1 MATAVKN
8 ITRTKKY
15 RALIAIG
22 MTPDQAA
29 EAYAKV
35 TNPKPAEPTPTEK
48 LIAAGFSPEEAEAVL
63 AQGEVVETAPEPV
76 VEEVDPVAALITKHG
91 FDFAKGR
98 VYLSGDAIEAA
109 VRVRR
114 TGQPEIIASTATGA
128 RRARAVVLYKGDGG
142 DVICQNLIREA

>member
-29 EAYAKV
+29 KAYAKV
-35 TNPKPAEPTPTEK
+35 IDPKPVERA
-48 LIAAGFSPEEAEAVL
+48 LLAAGFSPEEAEAVL

-114 TGQPEIIASTATGA
+114 TGQPEIIASTATGT
-128 RRARAVVLYKGDGG
+128 RRARAVVLYKGEGG
-142 DVICQNLIREA
+142 DVTCQNLIREA